1 MPETPTDNRDL
12 NDLASADEPGRWR
25 VRLLLFLAFCVIA
38 LTAVEGVNVW
48 PRLPDRIPTH
58 FGPGGQPDAWSN
70 KGAFAV
76 YGILAMATG
85 MLALFSFICSRLC
98 SPALYNFPG
107 KERMLKLGRAQQDY
121 VIAPLREGLAW
132 MGSGVT
138 IALSLLE
145 RQSWEVALQA
155 RQGISLWPIP
165 IAITVGFTAIIIGI
179 VHANRRA
186 RELSEAA

>member
-1 MPETPTDNRDL
+1 MTDNHDL
-12 NDLASADEPGRWR
+12 EELKVADAPGRWR

-38 LTAVEGVNVW
+38 LTTVEGVNVW

-70 KGAFAV
+70 KGTFAV
-76 YGILAMATG
+76 YGILVMAAG
-85 MLALFSFICSRLC
+85 MLALFSFTCSKLC

-107 KERMLKLGRAQQDY
+107 KERMLKLGRAEQDY

-132 MGSGVT
+132 MGYGIT
-138 IALSLLE
+138 IALSLLA

-155 RQGISLWPIP
+155 RQGISPWPIP
-165 IAITVGFTAIIIGI
+165 IAIAVGFTAIIIGI

-186 RELSEAA
+186 QELSEPT